1 MYSIV
6 PLGTRYNTELSLVLC
21 YSAQVCKLFSDTRE
35 SNNFQ
40 VRNTCHVIVWLLLR
54 PNDKF
59 EFKRRKKEK
68 ETLQFRRRRTK
79 CFSVFSANN
88 IWSFSKCSLLTKN
101 LWSPEVTV
109 MIQFSA
115 LALISA
121 PSNLYLYVSTLLQK
135 HSPYDK
141 RPYSVLMIATLE
153 YIPYHYY
160 LYICYSHSFWYFSFL
175 NKHQSVYS
183 TFCCFSKNEISALSL
198 ISGLFRISVLIRRY
212 QRPK

>member
-1 MYSIV
+1 MISSS
-6 PLGTRYNTELSLVLC
+6 LKGGKRKRKRYNSGEEERSV
-21 YSAQVCKLFSDTRE
+21 
-35 SNNFQ
+35 
-40 VRNTCHVIVWLLLR
+40 
-54 PNDKF
+54 
-59 EFKRRKKEK
+59 
-68 ETLQFRRRRTK
+68 
-79 CFSVFSANN
+79 FSVFSANN

-101 LWSPEVTV
+101 LWSPEATV

-141 RPYSVLMIATLE
+141 RPYSVSLIATLE

-160 LYICYSHSFWYFSFL
+160 LYICYSHSFWYCSFL

-183 TFCCFSKNEISALSL
+183 TFCCFSKNEISPLSL

-212 QRPK
+212 QRP